1 MRKKLISFSLA
12 GLILLGG
19 APAVLAQ
26 DASGEGTTSTQQND
40 DGFPWG
46 LLGLLGLAGLAGLGN
61 RDKGR
66 RDDRDHVTVD
76 NTRRNP

>member
-1 MRKKLISFSLA
+1 MRKRLISFSLA
-12 GLILLGG
+12 GVILLGG
-19 APAVLAQ
+19 APAVMAQ
-26 DASGEGTTSTQQND
+26 EASGEGTTSSEQND

-46 LLGLLGLAGLAGLGN
+46 LLGLLGLAGLAGLN

-76 NTRRNP
+76 TTRRNP

>member
-1 MRKKLISFSLA
+1 MRKRLISFSLA
-12 GLILLGG
+12 GVILLGG

-26 DASGEGTTSTQQND
+26 EASGEGTGSSEQND
-40 DGFPWG
+40 DEGFPFG
-46 LLGLLGLAGLAGLGN
+46 LLGLLGLAGLAGLN

-76 NTRRNP
+76 TTRRNP

>member
-1 MRKKLISFSLA
+1 MRKKLVSLSLA
-12 GLILLGG
+12 GVILIGG

-26 DASGEGTTSTQQND
+26 DASGEGTTSTDQNND

-46 LLGLLGLAGLAGLGN
+46 LLGLAGLAGLLGMN

-66 RDDRDHVTVD
+66 RDDRDRTTGD
-76 NTRRNP
+76 TTRRNP